1 MRWQEGCDIFNPDIT
16 WTHHFLQA
24 AAAMEVAMEAETATE
39 MIAVATAAAAA
50 AAVAAAAAA
59 VAAAAMAAGIAI
71 EMIAVAGESMTFV
84 RHTCPHAYLLRTKD
98 VCI

>member
-1 MRWQEGCDIFNPDIT
+1 MFNPDIT

-39 MIAVATAAAAA
+39 MIAAAT
-50 AAVAAAAAA
+50 
-59 VAAAAMAAGIAI
+59 AMAAGIAI

-84 RHTCPHAYLLRTKD
+84 RHTCPHAYLLRTID

>member
-1 MRWQEGCDIFNPDIT
+1 MRWQEGCDVFNPDMT

-39 MIAVATAAAAA
+39 MIAEATE
-50 AAVAAAAAA
+50 
-59 VAAAAMAAGIAI
+59 AAMAAGIAI

>member
-1 MRWQEGCDIFNPDIT
+1 
-16 WTHHFLQA
+16 
-24 AAAMEVAMEAETATE
+24 MEAETATE
-39 MIAVATAAAAA
+39 MIAVATAAATAA
-50 AAVAAAAAA
+50 
-59 VAAAAMAAGIAI
+59 AAAAMAAGIAI